1 MVGQLIAPDLFKI
14 LQTFFFYDFMSN
26 YNYISNGNLIALETD
41 ELQEINGG
49 VVPVVVLAVA
59 AASFCG
65 GIIAGTVIA
74 NYVEGFIDGFFS

>member
-1 MVGQLIAPDLFKI
+1 
-14 LQTFFFYDFMSN
+14 MSN
-26 YNYISNGNLIALETD
+26 YNYISSGNLIALETD

-49 VVPVVVLAVA
+49 VAPIVLAVA